1 MLLICILYTLL
12 SFYNI
17 EFFMNTYGSLQIR
30 TVAAKYI
37 MKCDDDT
44 FVRVDSVISKARQ
57 IQSGKSFYM
66 GYINNHPKPMHSG
79 KWAVN
84 YEV

>member
-1 MLLICILYTLL
+1 
-12 SFYNI
+12 
-17 EFFMNTYGSLQIR
+17 
-30 TVAAKYI
+30 VAAKYI